1 MKIYRNI
8 NEFISHQP
16 LSIALG
22 SFDGVHIAHR
32 KVIEAA
38 SKYERAVFTF
48 DSSYKS
54 ASRLMSQ
61 NAKMQIIENMGIK
74 HYICPEFDDV
84 KNFSAEDFCT
94 ILKQKFNAQQVVC
107 GYNFRFGSGGRG
119 NTELLCHMGNKLG
132 FEVTV
137 IDEIKYS
144 GIDVSSSNIRSLIQ
158 NGRIKTANQLLG
170 NPYSF
175 ALTVENGNHYGRSWG
190 FPTINQI
197 WDEDFTVPAFGVY
210 ASKTLING
218 KNYKSISNIGV
229 RPTVGTDH
237 ILCETNIFG
246 FSGDLYGR
254 EITVSLYDYI
264 RPERKFCNFEA
275 LKAEVLRNIETVKG
289 MDY

>member
-8 NEFISHQP
+8 NEYVSHQP

-38 SKYERAVFTF
+38 NKYERAVFTF

-54 ASRLMSQ
+54 APRLMSRDT
-61 NAKMQIIENMGIK
+61 KMQIIENMGIK

-84 KNFSAEDFCT
+84 KNFSAEEFCS
-94 ILKQKFNAQQVVC
+94 ILKHNFNAQQVVC
-107 GYNFRFGSGGRG
+107 GYNFRFGNGGRG
-119 NTELLCHMGNKLG
+119 NTELLCRMGDELG

-137 IDEIKYS
+137 IDAIKYG
-144 GIDVSSSNIRSLIQ
+144 GIDVSSSKIRSLIQ
-158 NGRIKTANQLLG
+158 NGDIKTANQLLCS
-170 NPYSF
+170 PYSF
-175 ALTVENGNHYGRSWG
+175 TLTVENGNHYGRSWG

-197 WDEDFTVPAFGVY
+197 YNEDFAIPAFGVY
-210 ASKTLING
+210 ASKTLIDG
-218 KNYKSISNIGV
+218 EIHKSISNIGV
-229 RPTVGTDH
+229 RPTVGADH

-246 FSGDLYGR
+246 FSGDLYGK
-254 EITVSLYDYI
+254 EVTVNLYDFL
-264 RPERKFCNFEA
+264 RPERKFCSFDA
-275 LKAEVLRNIETVKG
+275 LKAEVLRNIDTVKS